1 MKENTSMRKLQ
12 NKAISAWWHMPATSH
27 TGGPGRRFAANWG
40 VWAVPARATSLNKII
55 TTMTTRPKKQN
66 ESRTQKSRKFPRRV
80 NNLYT
85 LKKMILIIFKF
96 SPTTKDI

>member
-1 MKENTSMRKLQ
+1 MVAHACNLT
-12 NKAISAWWHMPATSH
+12 H
-27 TGGPGRRFAANWG
+27 RRSREEVCSELIANWG

-96 SPTTKDI
+96 SPATRDK